1 MSVSERVSAELRGR
15 LAALRMRGPLAG
27 NPRAETLHALALGM
41 VCWTILSVAA
51 VLPSGAGKPAAIGG
65 DAALAAA
72 SILALLLLRWGW
84 FPAASGSFLIGNV
97 AMATVMVAL
106 SGGALSPAVAFY
118 LVIPISAA
126 WLFGLSASLWA
137 SMVCLGCILPLAL
150 LEQRG
155 VLAPES
161 FPGAPLGTWAELLRA
176 CLISTAPVAYLLKKF
191 QSSLVNAESVAA
203 TLRTQQT
210 QWEELVERRTQEL
223 AEARH
228 EATTANRAKDVFLA
242 NTSHELRTPLNAILG
257 FSTLVHDDPTLSEE
271 HRRDL
276 EIVNRSGEHLL
287 TLIDQVLDAARIEAG
302 GIAPEISPVRLRDI
316 LQESMHAIRVRTRQ
330 KHLELVLETAPD
342 LPEVVRTDGAKLRQ
356 ILMEL
361 MSNVVQHTDRDSVT
375 LRVAFRPPDQRR
387 PGWGVFE
394 ISDTGIG
401 INPGDAAGL
410 GLAIVHNLVH
420 VMGGTLQIEGRPGT
434 GSVFRVEM
442 PLEVAQEIK
451 VANTSSTRRV
461 LRLAPDQ
468 PEYRILIVED
478 KRENWM
484 LLQRLLLVAGFQ
496 VQVAEDGVSGV
507 EKFRSWRPHLIWMD
521 MQMPEL
527 DGPETA
533 RHIRTLEGGQ
543 EVKIVALTASAY
555 PNQRAHTLSAGMDD
569 FLRKPYRRHEIL
581 DCLAR
586 HLGVR
591 YAEDAAEPGAESE
604 IAPEIN
610 PSSLAQLPHDLRREL
625 TSAVV
630 TLETNRVSDLI
641 ERISELDGSLGELLS
656 RCASR
661 FAYTEIFHAL
671 TGQGG
676 ERAHGD

>member
-1 MSVSERVSAELRGR
+1 

-27 NPRAETLHALALGM
+27 NPRAETLHALALGT
-41 VCWTILSVAA
+41 VCWTILSVLV
-51 VLPSGAGKPAAIGG
+51 VLPSAVGKPAAIGG
-65 DAALAAA
+65 DAILAAA
-72 SILALLLLRWGW
+72 SLLALVLLRGGW
-84 FPAASGSFLIGNV
+84 FPAAAGSFLIGNV
-97 AMATVMVAL
+97 AMATVMAVL

-118 LVIPISAA
+118 LVVPISAA
-126 WLFGLSASLWA
+126 WLFGLNASLWA
-137 SMVCLGCILPLAL
+137 SMVCLGCILALAL

-161 FPGAPLGTWAELLRA
+161 FPGTPLGTWAELLRA
-176 CLISTAPVAYLLKKF
+176 CLISAAPVAWLLRNF
-191 QSSLVNAESVAA
+191 QSSLVSAESVEAA
-203 TLRTQQT
+203 LRTQQT
-210 QWEELVERRTQEL
+210 QWEELMEQRTQEL

-228 EATTANRAKDVFLA
+228 EAATANRAKDLFLA

-257 FSTLVHDDPTLSEE
+257 FSTLVRDDPTLSEK

-287 TLIDQVLDAARIEAG
+287 TLIDQVLDAARIEVG
-302 GIAPEISPVRLRDI
+302 GIVPEIAPVRLRDI
-316 LQESMHAIRVRTRQ
+316 LQESMHAIRMKARP
-330 KHLELVLETAPD
+330 KHLELMLEAAPD
-342 LPEVVRTDGAKLRQ
+342 LPEVVGTDGAKLRQ
-356 ILMEL
+356 ILVEL
-361 MSNVVQHTDRDSVT
+361 ISNAVKHTDRGSVT
-375 LRVAFRPPDQRR
+375 LRVAFRPPDQGRS
-387 PGWGVFE
+387 GWGLFE

-401 INPGDAAGL
+401 ISPRDAAGL
-410 GLAIVHNLVH
+410 GIVHNLVH
-420 VMGGTLQIEGRPGT
+420 VMGGTLQIEGGPGT
-434 GSVFRVEM
+434 GSTFRVEI
-442 PLEVAQEIK
+442 PLEEAEEIK
-451 VANTSSTRRV
+451 AANTSSARRV

-496 VQVAEDGVSGV
+496 VQVAEDGASGV

-521 MQMPEL
+521 MRLPGL

-533 RHIRTLEGGQ
+533 RYIRTLEGGP

-555 PNQRAHTLSAGMDD
+555 PHQRADTLAAGMDD

-581 DCLAR
+581 DCIAR

-591 YAEDAAEPGAESE
+591 YAEDAAEPGTESE
-604 IAPEIN
+604 IAPEIS
-610 PSSLAQLPHDLRREL
+610 PASLAQLPHDLRREL
-625 TSAVV
+625 ASAIV
-630 TLETNRVSDLI
+630 TLETNRVADLI

-676 ERAHGD
+676 EGAHGD